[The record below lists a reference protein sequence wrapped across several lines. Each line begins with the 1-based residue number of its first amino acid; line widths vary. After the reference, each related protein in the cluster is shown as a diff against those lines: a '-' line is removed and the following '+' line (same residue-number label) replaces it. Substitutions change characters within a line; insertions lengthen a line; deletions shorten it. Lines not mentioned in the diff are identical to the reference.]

1 MPTRPNQKSRTT
13 RLIPVAVM
21 GSLAALTLAA
31 CGSGSAG
38 GSTDS
43 GSTPQATAPSPSG
56 SFGGQRPAA
65 SGLIAA
71 VDGTT
76 MQVQSQQA
84 GQTAVTWSDSTKFS
98 HSVTVTISAIKAGSC
113 VTAIAPTGT
122 DQAATSFTATT
133 VTVSAATNGECG
145 RGFGGPGGGNGSGGA
160 SGVRPSGAPTG
171 FPSGGPGGTGGGALG
186 FGGIATG
193 KVVSVSGSSV
203 VLDAEAFDLNGGSA
217 APTTTK
223 KTITIGTDTTV
234 STQASTTSKSVV
246 AGKCATVQGAADS
259 EGTVTATSVSITDAS
274 NGQCTG
280 GFGGRNGNG

>member
-31 CGSGSAG
+31 CGNGSDG

-43 GSTPQATAPSPSG
+43 GSTPQAEAPSPSG

-84 GQTAVTWSDSTKFS
+84 GQTAVTWSDSTRFS
-98 HSVTVTISAIKAGSC
+98 HTVTVTISAIKAGSC

-122 DQAATSFTATT
+122 DQTATSFTATT

-145 RGFGGPGGGNGSGGA
+145 RGFGGPGGGNG
-160 SGVRPSGAPTG
+160 VRPSGSPSG
-171 FPSGGPGGTGGGALG
+171 VPSGGPGGTGGRAPG

-193 KVVSVSGSSV
+193 TVVSVSGSSV
-203 VLDAEAFDLNGGSA
+203 VIDAESFDPNGGST

-223 KTITIGTDTTV
+223 KTITIGSDTKV
-234 STQASTTSKSVV
+234 STQVSTTSKSVV
-246 AGKCATVQGAADS
+246 VGKCATVQGAADS
-259 EGTVTATSVSITDAS
+259 GGTVTATSVSIIDAS
-274 NGQCTG
+274 NGQCSG